1 MVDDAHAFCHSL
13 PGVNVGRSNS
23 DDNFFLF
30 AQRCDPSFEEVWNN
44 VVVSG
49 PTFLCTRLVPMSDD
63 GGAVGRSFDVVPP
76 FSRPILDECNLWSR
90 SRNGPNENAKIQ
102 LCWP

>member
-30 AQRCDPSFEEVWNN
+30 AHRCDPSFEELD
-44 VVVSG
+44 VVSG

-76 FSRPILDECNLWSR
+76 FNRPILM
-90 SRNGPNENAKIQ
+90 NAT
-102 LCWP
+102 LSLTS